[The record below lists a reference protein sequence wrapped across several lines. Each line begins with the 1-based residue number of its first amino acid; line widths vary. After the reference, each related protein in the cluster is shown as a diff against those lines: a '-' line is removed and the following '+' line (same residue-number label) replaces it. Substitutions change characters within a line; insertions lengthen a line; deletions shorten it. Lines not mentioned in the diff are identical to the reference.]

1 MVFVFYQGERGNSL
15 VTHSILQ
22 LKGVN
27 INLILTD
34 GNRDTRHKVSEQIEI
49 PNQNLTLQ
57 KYEFVLVQK

>member
-1 MVFVFYQGERGNSL
+1 MVFVFYQGERENSL

-34 GNRDTRHKVSEQIEI
+34 GNRDTRHKVSKQIDI
-49 PNQNLTLQ
+49 PKQNFTS
-57 KYEFVLVQK
+57 